1 MVDFKATPLDQ
12 KAETSLKD
20 EIALRSRLTLGDQIA
35 DQIGWKIATR
45 DIPPGER
52 IREVDWT
59 ERLGVS
65 RPLVRE
71 VLQRLEVEGLVEIV
85 PWKGARVPIL
95 TATQLSDLFELFS
108 LSFGFTCKHAASRA
122 TQRQLQLVAAGVA
135 KLEEMA
141 SSNATT
147 AEDYERGRLLCHR
160 LLDGCL
166 GELSD
171 MVRTR
176 PVLRRM
182 RHQFAIDSAA
192 SRELREASATR
203 WRTLLGHLESRDA
216 VGAEAQARSMVM
228 ATRDVGLK
236 AHRETVVSKDA
247 L

>member
-1 MVDFKATPLDQ
+1 MVDSKATPLDQ

-45 DIPPGER
+45 EIPPGER

-122 TQRQLQLVAAGVA
+122 TQSQLQLVAAGVA

-182 RHQFAIDSAA
+182 RHQFAIFVETFSNP
-192 SRELREASATR
+192 
-203 WRTLLGHLESRDA
+203 
-216 VGAEAQARSMVM
+216 SM
-228 ATRDVGLK
+228 R
-236 AHRETVVSKDA
+236 
-247 L
+247 